1 MEGFLVIINKEN
13 GNIIRITDVFDKF
26 KKKKRN
32 KIKPIGFVIGN
43 TDIYLTTSNG
53 RLMVIDIRTGK
64 TKSIFKIDN
73 KIISSP
79 FILNNNLF
87 IVKENSVVKLN

>member
-1 MEGFLVIINKEN
+1 
-13 GNIIRITDVFDKF
+13 
-26 KKKKRN
+26 
-32 KIKPIGFVIGN
+32 
-43 TDIYLTTSNG
+43 
-53 RLMVIDIRTGK
+53 MVIDIQTGK
-64 TKSIFKIDN
+64 TKSIIKIDN